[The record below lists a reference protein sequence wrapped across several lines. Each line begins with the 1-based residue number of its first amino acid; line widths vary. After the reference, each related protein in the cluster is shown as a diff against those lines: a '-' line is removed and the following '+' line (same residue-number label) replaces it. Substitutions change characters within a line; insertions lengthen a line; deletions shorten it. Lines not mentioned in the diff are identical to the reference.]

1 MLYIYIYRVVVAA
14 VVAAAVVLIVLVV
27 ILVPCTCLALVNCMY
42 HPHFFH
48 PEQWWIHVSP
58 WPSGI
63 LFVMFRCPNPLGVWL
78 STVGQTPVHLGRDT
92 LGLRKAVGYLQ
103 TWGSFDLLVKFQ
115 LQRPQSLWLKDHPFQ
130 SFIRDQIICFGID
143 WFYIKFRGN
152 VCRTLLRQ
160 RLEDECDFIF
170 GWVFV
175 LGVWWRI
182 LLFSPKHF
190 LVCWYTPK
198 WPVETST
205 YYCMCCLWLG
215 PVVLEA
221 FKDARSWSRTF
232 SLWPR

>member
-1 MLYIYIYRVVVAA
+1 MAA

-63 LFVMFRCPNPLGVWL
+63 MFVMFRCPNPLGVWL

-103 TWGSFDLLVKFQ
+103 TWGSFDVLVKFQ

-130 SFIRDQIICFGID
+130 SFIRDQIISFGID

-170 GWVFV
+170 GW
-175 LGVWWRI
+175 
-182 LLFSPKHF
+182 F
-190 LVCWYTPK
+190 LSWEC
-198 WPVETST
+198 
-205 YYCMCCLWLG
+205 G
-215 PVVLEA
+215 GA
-221 FKDARSWSRTF
+221 FFCFRSNIF
-232 SLWPR
+232 